1 MNWFARLL
9 GFKRRAAE
17 QDTADSDEGAKSPWA
32 DFDWKSAENGIAILL
47 ERDLREFI
55 AGNNGEEFYS
65 VAVDCN
71 SLYGDILLSANTSQ
85 ALLEKAREYSSSD
98 AKSEIAREMEEMR
111 WGFGDWE
118 YHGINY
124 AKDEGHARYKR
135 ELPDSDVLEHPDD
148 REMFL
153 ECVTRALLRVEASGA
168 LNGMR
173 RSVDFKLLC
182 KDDEEELADA
192 EERMK
197 RLRGADS

>member
-9 GFKRRAAE
+9 GVRNGAVE
-17 QDTADSDEGAKSPWA
+17 PDTADPEEGVKSPWA
-32 DFDWKSAENGIAILL
+32 DFDWKSAENGIANLL

-55 AGNNGEEFYS
+55 ADNGGEEFYS

-71 SLYGDILLSANTSQ
+71 SLYGDILLSANTTG
-85 ALLEKAREYSSSD
+85 ALLKKAREYSSS
-98 AKSEIAREMEEMR
+98 ASEFEIAREIEEMR

-118 YHGINY
+118 YHGINF
-124 AKDEGHARYKR
+124 AKDEGHAGYKR

-148 REMFL
+148 REMFM

-168 LNGMR
+168 LDGMR
-173 RSVDFKLLC
+173 KTVDFKILC
-182 KDDEEELADA
+182 KDDEEEFAEA